1 MYMIRTK
8 VVRVVKIDKGREVF
22 IWLENGKTLSCSV
35 FDGNDFKLAFEVKEG
50 DVIEYE
56 EKSGERI
63 LVKSI
68 ND

>member
-1 MYMIRTK
+1 MIRTK
-8 VVRVVKIDKGREVF
+8 VTRIIKLDDGHEVF

-56 EKSGERI
+56 EKNIVSLI
-63 LVKSI
+63 V
-68 ND
+68 